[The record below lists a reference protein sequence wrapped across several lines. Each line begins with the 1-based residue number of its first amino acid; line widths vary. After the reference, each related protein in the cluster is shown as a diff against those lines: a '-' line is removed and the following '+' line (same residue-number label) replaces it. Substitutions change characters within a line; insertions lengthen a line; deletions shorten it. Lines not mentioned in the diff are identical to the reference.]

1 MGQPSE
7 ACIKDHVCII
17 IGHRF
22 ILNVSM
28 APRRG
33 GLGGY
38 KLNKLIIAI
47 AVSASLAATP
57 SIAFKSSDVLENINS
72 DVMQGYLH
80 GVSQA
85 YTMADAVNS
94 VSGNAR
100 LFCTPDSVALDANI
114 AEAALRTATRT
125 LGGDTHPAAAI
136 LKGLEM
142 MFPC

>member
-7 ACIKDHVCII
+7 ACITDHVCII
-17 IGHRF
+17 IGNRL
-22 ILNVSM
+22 IIIARM

-38 KLNKLIIAI
+38 ELNKLIIAI
-47 AVSASLAATP
+47 VVSASLAATP
-57 SIAFKSSDVLENINS
+57 STAWTSNMVLENIEV
-72 DVMQGYLH
+72 DVVQMYLH
-80 GVSQA
+80 GISQA
-85 YTMADAVNS
+85 YTMADAANS
-94 VSGNAR
+94 VSGTAR